1 MNNTI
6 GIIAEYNPF
15 HNGHAYQLKKIRKCH
30 PNATIVAVMSGS
42 FTQRGEA
49 AILDKWAR
57 AKLAIENGVDLVC
70 ELPYA
75 FACRSAEHFARGG
88 VQSLAALSI
97 DALAFGAETNDLAML
112 QSVAHCMDTE
122 SFQSAL
128 HDRIAAGASYAS
140 ALSSELMERRNI
152 DDSIL
157 RAPNNILA
165 IEYLRA
171 LARYASDVT
180 PLLIERTGAAYHDTQ
195 LHEDTASASAI
206 RSALRGKPDWNKL
219 RLVMPPATFDALQNA
234 NPKNLPQQDLL
245 LRPLLARLLT
255 MNAGELQRITGINE
269 GLEHRLLERCSSPL
283 PSRNDSKDSWEH
295 LTQAI
300 ATSRYPKS
308 RISRLLVHILANFT
322 NDIATTCDAT
332 GPRYLRVL
340 AMNARGTALLHGVK
354 KTARLPIITKTSQ
367 FLNSRD
373 CLRPLDELSALQ
385 QMLLFDV
392 RATELRNLALP
403 APMATSQD
411 FLTSPCYVKQ

>member
-15 HNGHAYQLKKIRKCH
+15 HNGHAYQLKKIRKRH
-30 PNATIVAVMSGS
+30 SNATIVAVMSGS

-49 AILDKWAR
+49 AILDKWTR

-88 VQSLAALSI
+88 VQSLAALGI

-180 PLLIERTGAAYHDTQ
+180 PMLIERTGAAYHDTQ

-206 RSALRGKPDWNKL
+206 RNALRGKPDWNKL
-219 RLVMPPATFDALQNA
+219 HLVMPPATFDALQNA

-308 RISRLLVHILANFT
+308 RISRLL
-322 NDIATTCDAT
+322 
-332 GPRYLRVL
+332 
-340 AMNARGTALLHGVK
+340 AMNARGTALLHGAK